1 MRESKEKL
9 ERKNIL
15 KLSRDWREKSVQKK
29 KGKVVVKN
37 TGRKEIRILVCYL
50 INNEQVFPF

>member
-15 KLSRDWREKSVQKK
+15 KLSRDWTEKNVQKK
-29 KGKVVVKN
+29 KGKMVVKK

-50 INNEQVFPF
+50 SNNEQVFPF